1 MALGVG
7 VGRLLPATQSSTSHW
22 AEETLGAAFGVL
34 GIALLW
40 VGYVRVRAVEDA
52 LDRGTFA
59 PLDVRLPVALLAA
72 GVLLGVG
79 VVAIVVFGG

>member
-7 VGRLLPATQSSTSHW
+7 VGRLLPATETSTSHW

-40 VGYVRVRAVEDA
+40 LGYVRVHAVEDA
-52 LDRGTFA
+52 LDRGSFA
-59 PLDVRLPVALLAA
+59 PLDVRLPAVMLAA

-79 VVAIVVFGG
+79 VVALIVFG

>member
-7 VGRLLPATQSSTSHW
+7 VGRLLPATETSKTHW

-34 GIALLW
+34 GIVLLW

-59 PLDVRLPVALLAA
+59 PLDVRLPVALLGA
-72 GVLLGVG
+72 GILLGIG
-79 VVAIVVFGG
+79 VVALVVFGG

>member
-7 VGRLLPATQSSTSHW
+7 VGRLLPATESRTSHW

-40 VGYVRVRAVEDA
+40 LGYVRVRAVENA
-52 LDRGTFA
+52 LDRGSFA
-59 PLDVRLPVALLAA
+59 PLDVHLPAVMLVA
-72 GVLLGVG
+72 GVLLGIG
-79 VVAIVVFGG
+79 VVAIVVFG

>member
-7 VGRLLPATQSSTSHW
+7 VGRLLPAATDSTSHW
-22 AEETLGAAFGVL
+22 AEQVLGAAFGVL

-52 LDRGTFA
+52 LDRGGFS
-59 PLDVRLPVALLAA
+59 PLDIRLPVLLLAA
-72 GVLLGVG
+72 GVLLGLG
-79 VVAIVVFGG
+79 VVALVIFG